1 MSFYKLSHKNQPF
14 IITFLSDLPFD
25 FPIVRPAITVSATNI
40 VRVEQLISS
49 GQGAH
54 VSVTTGP
61 TQRESPPVAAASD
74 QAVARQQQ
82 EPPAPAKEEDWE
94 GRLEK
99 IRELFSSLE
108 LQGLSPHEELLLPVP
123 APDQTTTAPVA
134 AARVPR
140 EGTKP
145 LAGSSTQPGPTKMA
159 PGKGVRRP
167 AMGANQ
173 TKAEKERL
181 AVRRAWERVNTDPA
195 FKRHKPPTM
204 WGKTKYFKNHCFKC
218 GAAGHRYNDCPTWR
232 RQ

>member
-14 IITFLSDLPFD
+14 IITLLSDLPFD
-25 FPIVRPAITVSATNI
+25 FPIVRPTIMVSATNI
-40 VRVEQLISS
+40 FQVERLISS

-54 VSVTTGP
+54 ASVTTGP
-61 TQRESPPVAAASD
+61 TQRESPPVAAAND

-82 EPPAPAKEEDWE
+82 EPPTPAKEDDWE
-94 GRLEK
+94 ERLGK
-99 IRELFSSLE
+99 IQELFSSLE
-108 LQGLSPHEELLLPVP
+108 LPRLSPREELLLPVP
-123 APDQTTTAPVA
+123 APDQLTTATVA

-145 LAGSSTQPGPTKMA
+145 LAGSSTQPGPAKMA
-159 PGKGVRRP
+159 PGKG
-167 AMGANQ
+167 ANL

-181 AVRRAWERVNTDPA
+181 AVRRAWGRVNTDPA

-204 WGKTKYFKNHCFKC
+204 WGKTKHFKNHCSKC